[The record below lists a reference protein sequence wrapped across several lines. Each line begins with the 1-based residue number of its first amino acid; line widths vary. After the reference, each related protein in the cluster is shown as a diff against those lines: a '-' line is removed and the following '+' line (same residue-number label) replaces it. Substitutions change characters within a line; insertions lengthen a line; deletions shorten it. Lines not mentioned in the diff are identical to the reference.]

1 MLNILPSKLATLQT
15 IGRSFLGVV
24 LCLVLCTLS
33 CAHFISSAKEGID
46 PTIDSLENCSFGRW
60 FQCHRVCEAF
70 LYPPFSETNKQTNRL
85 LEKIRDFLDSYSYSW
100 KTNSRT
106 LTLVLVISTPG
117 NGNGFREVNCS
128 NLALQTR
135 ATHGPQTP
143 YGGGEVCGWDTQG
156 LRMLRRPVS
165 PPFPGSVGRG
175 SFYDARAQTLRDL
188 SSGAR
193 GSRPEEAAAE
203 PAHPTWRG
211 PGIR

>member
-1 MLNILPSKLATLQT
+1 MLFCAS
-15 IGRSFLGVV
+15 
-24 LCLVLCTLS
+24 S
-33 CAHFISSAKEGID
+33 CAHCPVHIPFPLQRKESIPLLTAWKTVLSAVGSNAIASAKPSSI
-46 PTIDSLENCSFGRW
+46 F
-60 FQCHRVCEAF
+60 
-70 LYPPFSETNKQTNRL
+70 PFRKKTNRL

-100 KTNSRT
+100 KSNSRT

-128 NLALQTR
+128 NLVLQTR
-135 ATHGPQTP
+135 ATHCAQTP
-143 YGGGEVCGWDTQG
+143 YGVGGECGWDTQG

-165 PPFPGSVGRG
+165 PPLPGSVGSG
-175 SFYDARAQTLRDL
+175 SFYDARAPTLPDL

-193 GSRPEEAAAE
+193 GSRPEEAAAV